1 MFRGDHQKG
10 RRTEPSVGPFGH
22 VDDWEELAVDFIDG
36 RLDPQTTAAIEGHLD
51 ECPACAARLQTQR
64 LMVSLLQE
72 TTLREPP
79 FRLEDR
85 VMDEVLAPAKPV
97 RTPARD
103 WVQEPSRWS
112 LIWRRKVRPWVPA
125 TIGVAAVFLA
135 IVGYGLLRP
144 GGDEDLAQQYGD
156 TTSVAYS
163 NAETAADS
171 REGEQAVGA
180 AAPETATTAAPMTTV
195 AAAEAATTTTAAGA
209 LTGPPEDTAV
219 VTMAAVGTQ
228 DRGAMIANLEEAD
241 APAYFVFDAA
251 ALEDDASAEKA
262 SVSVVEQIIALT
274 GLQPLENTL
283 ALDGPTFAA
292 FVPRGDAAELVDLL
306 RSIGASVQLT
316 VSMDTRPPDAAA
328 QNAARLLA
336 RKVDLPELL
345 ARRTQPAVSGWTF
358 TTSTLAKSVDG
369 AGGTEPVPLDEA
381 GTHVLV
387 VIYLHE

>member
-1 MFRGDHQKG
+1 
-10 RRTEPSVGPFGH
+10 
-22 VDDWEELAVDFIDG
+22 
-36 RLDPQTTAAIEGHLD
+36 
-51 ECPACAARLQTQR
+51 
-64 LMVSLLQE
+64 
-72 TTLREPP
+72 
-79 FRLEDR
+79 
-85 VMDEVLAPAKPV
+85 
-97 RTPARD
+97 
-103 WVQEPSRWS
+103 
-112 LIWRRKVRPWVPA
+112 
-125 TIGVAAVFLA
+125 
-135 IVGYGLLRP
+135 VGYGLLRP

-292 FVPRGDAAELVDLL
+292 FVPRDDAAELVDLL